1 LLEGFA
7 RAAESEEALGIEV
20 WEYEDEN
27 VEGEVGD
34 GADVIGHVGA
44 AIASRTFYGEWS
56 LYERCV
62 QDRVGIGG

>member
-34 GADVIGHVGA
+34 GADVIGHVGTA
-44 AIASRTFYGEWS
+44 MASTHVSR
-56 LYERCV
+56 
-62 QDRVGIGG
+62 RVELI